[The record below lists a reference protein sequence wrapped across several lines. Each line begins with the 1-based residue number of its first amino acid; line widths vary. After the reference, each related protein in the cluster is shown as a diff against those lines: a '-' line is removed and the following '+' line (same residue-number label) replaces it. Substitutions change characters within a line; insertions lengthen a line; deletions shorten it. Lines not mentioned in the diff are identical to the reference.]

1 LKNSD
6 KERVTGDRL
15 KPCSYSKLITYHLVA
30 ALESHQIT
38 RRAERDAR
46 GADCFK
52 RSSDYLSEGDKT
64 NMPVKKYLKESIKL
78 GDKELTV
85 ETGRVAKQA
94 DGSVVIRYGDTML
107 LVAAVGAPHTREG
120 IDFFPLTVEYREAN
134 YAAGRIPGN
143 YFRREGRPTEKETL
157 TSRLIDRPC
166 RPLFTE
172 GYKNETQVIASVI
185 SADPDN
191 NPDVIAITGASCA
204 LYLSDIPFPNPIA
217 GVRVGLIDG
226 RYIINPTYDET
237 RESRLN
243 LIVAGTEEAIV
254 MVEAGASEVSEE
266 IMVEALM
273 LAHKEINRLCRWQ
286 RELYKALDIQKRAVE
301 APALNEEMLGEIER
315 NYSDRLRAS
324 LDTTQQEKRASYAA
338 VDALKKEVVDSY
350 PEDQPEKRQM
360 AKKIFDHLKE
370 TIFRDDILNKRRRPD
385 GRRFSEIRPI
395 TCEVG
400 WLPRVHGSALFTRG
414 ETQALVTTTLGTKD
428 DEQFMDDLEKG
439 EVKRRFLLHYNF
451 PHYSVGEVGRFGSSS
466 RREIGHGALARRSIE
481 GVLPDESQF
490 PYTIR
495 IVSDITESNGSSSM
509 ASICGGILSLM
520 DAGVPLKAPVA
531 GVAMG
536 LVMEGN
542 KYAILSDIAG
552 AEDHYGDMDFKVA
565 GTREGITAL
574 QMDIKISGINAS
586 ILAEALEQAKKGRLH
601 ILDAMEKTIAEPRED
616 IAPYAPRIIQI
627 KINPDKIREVIGPGG
642 KIIRALVEETGAKID
657 VEDDGTIS
665 IASADGAAAQA
676 AIDRIRGIT
685 AEAEIGQTYLGTV
698 SRIVDFGAFVEI
710 FPGTDGL
717 LHISEIADRRVKDV
731 RDELK
736 EGQQIMVKCIG
747 KEGNKIKLSR
757 KAILRDEQQKAEAAG
772 AGDGE

>member
-1 LKNSD
+1 
-6 KERVTGDRL
+6 
-15 KPCSYSKLITYHLVA
+15 
-30 ALESHQIT
+30 
-38 RRAERDAR
+38 
-46 GADCFK
+46 
-52 RSSDYLSEGDKT
+52 
-64 NMPVKKYLKESIKL
+64 MYLKETISL
-78 GDKELTV
+78 GGRELSL
-85 ETGRVAKQA
+85 ETGKVAKQA
-94 DGSVVIRYGDTML
+94 DGSVIMQYGDTVV
-107 LVAAVGAPHTREG
+107 LVATVGDKKPREG

-143 YFRREGRPTEKETL
+143 YFRREGRPTEKETI

-166 RPLFTE
+166 RPLFAE
-172 GYKNETQVIASVI
+172 GYRNETQVIASVI

-204 LYLSDIPFPNPIA
+204 LYLSDIPFMNPIA
-217 GVRVGLIDG
+217 GVRIGLIEG
-226 RYIINPTYDET
+226 RYIVNPTYDEV

-254 MVEAGASEVSEE
+254 MVEAGALEVSEE

-286 RELYKALDIQKRAVE
+286 KELYKALDIKKREVE
-301 APALNEEMLGEIER
+301 PPVLNEEMLGEIQR
-315 NYSDRLRAS
+315 NYSDRLRAAM
-324 LDTTQQEKRASYAA
+324 DTTNQEKRDSYAT
-338 VDALKKEVVDSY
+338 VDALKKEVVEGY
-350 PEDQPEKRQM
+350 PEDEPEKRQM
-360 AKKIFDHLKE
+360 AKKVFDQLKE
-370 TIFRDDILNKRRRPD
+370 TIFRDDILNSRRRPD

-395 TCEVG
+395 SCEIG

-414 ETQALVTTTLGTKD
+414 ETQALVTTTLGTKE
-428 DEQFMDDLEKG
+428 DEQYMDDLEKG

-451 PHYSVGEVGRFGSSS
+451 PHFSVGEVGRFGSSS
-466 RREIGHGALARRSIE
+466 RREIGHGALARRAIE
-481 GVLPDESQF
+481 PVLPDESVF
-490 PYTIR
+490 PYTLR

-509 ASICGGILSLM
+509 ASVCGGILSLM

-542 KYAILSDIAG
+542 KYAILTDIAG
-552 AEDHYGDMDFKVA
+552 AEDHYVDMDFKVTE
-565 GTREGITAL
+565 TRNGITAL
-574 QMDIKISGINAS
+574 QMDIKIAGINAQ
-586 ILAEALEQAKKGRLH
+586 IMAEALEQAKKGRLY
-601 ILDAMEKTIAEPRED
+601 ILSAMEATLPEPRTN

-627 KINPDKIREVIGPGG
+627 KINPDKIRDVIGPGG
-642 KIIRALVEETGAKID
+642 KIIRSLVEETGAKID
-657 VEDDGTIS
+657 VSDDGTIS
-665 IASADGAAAQA
+665 IATASGEAADAAVN
-676 AIDRIRGIT
+676 RIRGLT

-757 KAILRDEQQKAEAAG
+757 KAVLRDEQKKAG
-772 AGDGE
+772 AAATGGQDEG

>member
-1 LKNSD
+1 
-6 KERVTGDRL
+6 
-15 KPCSYSKLITYHLVA
+15 
-30 ALESHQIT
+30 
-38 RRAERDAR
+38 
-46 GADCFK
+46 
-52 RSSDYLSEGDKT
+52 
-64 NMPVKKYLKESIKL
+64 MPVKKYLKETIKL
-78 GDKELTV
+78 GGRDLTV

-94 DGSVVIRYGDTML
+94 DGSVIVRYGDTML
-107 LVAAVGAPHTREG
+107 LCAAVGAQSPREG
-120 IDFFPLTVEYREAN
+120 IDFFPLTVEYRENN

-143 YFRREGRPTEKETL
+143 YFRREGRPGEKEVL
-157 TSRLIDRPC
+157 TCRLIDRPC

-172 GYKNETQVIASVI
+172 GYRNETQVIASVI
-185 SADPDN
+185 SADQEND
-191 NPDVIAITGASCA
+191 PDVIAITGASLA
-204 LYLSDIPFPNPIA
+204 LYLSDIPFPTPIA
-217 GVRVGLIDG
+217 GVRVGLIEG
-226 RYIINPTYDET
+226 RYIINPTYDEV

-254 MVEAGASEVSEE
+254 MVEAGAKEVSEE

-286 RELYKALDIQKRAVE
+286 KELYKALEIEKRPVT
-301 APALNEEMLGEIER
+301 APELNEEMLGEIER
-315 NYSDRLRAS
+315 NYTDKMRAA
-324 LDTTQQEKRASYAA
+324 LDTEAQGKQASYAA
-338 VDALKKEVVDSY
+338 IDALKKEVVESY
-350 PEDQPEKRQM
+350 PEDHPELRQM

-395 TCEVG
+395 DCEVG
-400 WLPRVHGSALFTRG
+400 WLPRTHGSALFTRG

-428 DEQFMDDLEKG
+428 DEQFIDDLETG

-466 RREIGHGALARRSIE
+466 RREIGHGALARRAIE
-481 GVLPDESQF
+481 PLLPNEADF
-490 PYTIR
+490 PYALR

-509 ASICGGILSLM
+509 ATICGGSLSLM
-520 DAGVPLKAPVA
+520 DAGVPLKASVA

-574 QMDIKISGINAS
+574 QMDIKIGGINAM
-586 ILAEALEQAKKGRLH
+586 IMQEALEQARKGRMH
-601 ILDAMEKTIAEPRED
+601 ILDIMEEALPTARED
-616 IAPYAPRIIQI
+616 LSPYAPRIITI
-627 KINPDKIREVIGPGG
+627 KINPDKIRDVIGPGG
-642 KIIRALVEETGAKID
+642 KMIRSIVEETGAKID
-657 VEDDGTIS
+657 VEDDGTVFIS
-665 IASADGAAAQA
+665 TADSDAADA
-676 AIDRIRGIT
+676 AVARIRGLT
-685 AEAEIGQTYLGTV
+685 AEADIGTTYVGTV

-717 LHISEIADRRVKDV
+717 LHISEIANHRVRDV

-736 EGQQIMVKCIG
+736 EGQQIVVKCIG

-757 KAILRDEQQKAEAAG
+757 KAVLRDEQGGEAAEG
-772 AGDGE
+772 QSGGQ